1 MIWMKLL
8 APYFISLKRRV
19 GAKDPKERARSI
31 FFLILGLLFWGVT
44 FWAFWKVLVYFRG
57 IESFGE
63 LLAAKLLSMIFLTF
77 FGLLIFSNV
86 VTALSSC
93 FLSNDLELLLA
104 TPVSIVQV
112 YRAKFVETVVASSWM
127 VMLFGAPILL
137 VYGLVFKAGI
147 LYYLTVL
154 AALPAFIAIPAS
166 MGVALIMLLTNVFPA
181 KRAREVL
188 ILIAV
193 LFGVGLYLMF
203 RFLQPERLV
212 NPEAFSG
219 LLNYFAAL
227 KAPSHPLLPSHW
239 LTQIILSILLDMPGS
254 PVFHLGML
262 WSTAGA
268 FWVLGGWWAKATYS
282 EGWSRSQEGR
292 RAKWSKSPVIEK
304 VVGLSIRFFPRNIRI
319 LMEKDVKTFL
329 RDSTQWSQLFLLGSL
344 VVVYLYNFSALPID
358 QSPYGSWYLQ
368 NLIAFL
374 NLGLAGFVV
383 AAVAVRFVFP
393 AVSLEGKAF
402 WIIRSS
408 PLTIRQFV
416 WGKFWASLPPLMIL
430 SLSLVLVSNW
440 LLDVSTYM
448 MVLSGLSM
456 FLATFGITGLGVGL
470 GALYPRFRVENAAQI
485 PSGFGGMLYMILAIG
500 FIGGVVFLE
509 AVPVH
514 MIFMARFRGLPL
526 YSWQVAL
533 MALCFVLVLGLMA
546 LAFWLPIKK
555 GIAVLEETE
564 F

>member
-254 PVFHLGML
+254 PVFSPGNALVHGRC
-262 WSTAGA
+262 
-268 FWVLGGWWAKATYS
+268 VLGA
-282 EGWSRSQEGR
+282 R
-292 RAKWSKSPVIEK
+292 RD
-304 VVGLSIRFFPRNIRI
+304 GGPR
-319 LMEKDVKTFL
+319 
-329 RDSTQWSQLFLLGSL
+329 
-344 VVVYLYNFSALPID
+344 
-358 QSPYGSWYLQ
+358 
-368 NLIAFL
+368 
-374 NLGLAGFVV
+374 
-383 AAVAVRFVFP
+383 
-393 AVSLEGKAF
+393 
-402 WIIRSS
+402 
-408 PLTIRQFV
+408 
-416 WGKFWASLPPLMIL
+416 
-430 SLSLVLVSNW
+430 
-440 LLDVSTYM
+440 
-448 MVLSGLSM
+448 
-456 FLATFGITGLGVGL
+456 
-470 GALYPRFRVENAAQI
+470 
-485 PSGFGGMLYMILAIG
+485 
-500 FIGGVVFLE
+500 
-509 AVPVH
+509 
-514 MIFMARFRGLPL
+514 
-526 YSWQVAL
+526 
-533 MALCFVLVLGLMA
+533 
-546 LAFWLPIKK
+546 
-555 GIAVLEETE
+555 
-564 F
+564 